1 MLLAVRDKKVIALQ
15 GEINERR
22 KMLLDKY
29 SQLKSTVKDNEFLEG
44 IVEDYGAYYTY
55 IIKQKQDQI
64 NSLNQIYNYF
74 DTLTENMQLTERA
87 LKEAKSEQNI
97 ILDEL
102 NRIKAELDEVVNI
115 G

>member
-15 GEINERR
+15 EEINERR

-29 SQLKSTVKDNEFLEG
+29 GQLKNTVKDNEFLEG
-44 IVEDYGAYYTY
+44 IVEDYEAYYTY
-55 IIKQKQDQI
+55 IVKQKQDQI
-64 NSLNQIYNYF
+64 NSLNKIYDYF
-74 DTLTENMQLTERA
+74 NTLTKNMHLTERA
-87 LKEAKSEQNI
+87 LKDAKGEQSR

-102 NRIKAELDEVVNI
+102 NRIKAELDEVVER